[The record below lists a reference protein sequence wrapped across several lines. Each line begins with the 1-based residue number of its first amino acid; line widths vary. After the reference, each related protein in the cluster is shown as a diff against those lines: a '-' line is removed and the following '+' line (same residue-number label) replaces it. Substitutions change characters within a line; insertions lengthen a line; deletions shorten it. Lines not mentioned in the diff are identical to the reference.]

1 METVVAQGLSKQ
13 AYCENGKEFGG
24 LHRDL
29 GFESFAKCVWFRC
42 NFFNVLVDL
51 TVLKRRGGEFNLF

>member
-1 METVVAQGLSKQ
+1 METVVAQGPSKQ
-13 AYCENGKEFGG
+13 ACCENGKEFGE

-42 NFFNVLVDL
+42 NFFNLC
-51 TVLKRRGGEFNLF
+51 